1 MKRTLVILALLC
13 ALTLTACTGDT
24 QGTLG
29 ELSTALGTDLAQG
42 TVLEEWDDHGGF
54 HGDGARWVELS
65 LSGADP
71 APVFSQE
78 AGWHA
83 TPLPEELEA
92 VWYGVT
98 RQTDQGEVSEGP
110 YLPEGVSVPQ
120 VEEGYWFF
128 QDRHGEAE
136 DPGDPSDLFS
146 RYSYNFTAALYD
158 AAGETLYYYEL
169 DT

>member
-1 MKRTLVILALLC
+1 MKRGLVILALLC
-13 ALTLTACTGDT
+13 ALVLSACAGDDR
-24 QGTLG
+24 GTL
-29 ELSTALGTDLAQG
+29 EDLSATLGTDLAQG

-54 HGDGARWVELS
+54 QGDGTRWVVVS
-65 LSGADP
+65 LAGADP
-71 APVFSQE
+71 APAFSPE

-98 RQTDQGEVSEGP
+98 RETDQGEETMGP
-110 YLPEGVSVPQ
+110 YLPEGVSVPR
-120 VEEGYWFF
+120 VKEGYWFF

-136 DPGDPSDLFS
+136 DPGDPSELFS
-146 RYSYNFTAALYD
+146 RASYNFTAALYD
-158 AAGETLYYYEL
+158 ADGEALYYYEL